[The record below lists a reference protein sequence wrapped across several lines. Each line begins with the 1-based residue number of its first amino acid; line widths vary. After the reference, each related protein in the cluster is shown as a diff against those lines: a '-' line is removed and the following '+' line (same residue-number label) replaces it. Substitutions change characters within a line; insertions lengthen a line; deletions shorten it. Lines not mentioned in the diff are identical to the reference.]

1 MVLGG
6 IVSKFAVGTRLSLR
20 MNETTLNAGTGD
32 DATIE
37 SLIAIAVGNTRTQIG
52 SFLRAESTSHASVD
66 SDDTESILKMI
77 RDRIA
82 GFGGTSEP
90 VIAIAGVRPSLID
103 EIVDSFEPGRIVRL
117 GVDLPIEMHH
127 TLTDSGEKTVGQ
139 DRLLCAIGA
148 FSLFKQ
154 ACVVVD
160 AGTAIT
166 ADFIDGQGVF
176 HGGAILPGIGMMLS
190 ALHERTAALPSL
202 KYERI
207 DPESNDPGRQT
218 DSAMMLG
225 VTAAACGSV
234 RWLTERY
241 AEFFEGYPKV
251 VATGGDMGVFE
262 DDELVESFVPD
273 LQLIGLRVAC
283 ERALRD
289 DDDGDE

>member
-1 MVLGG
+1 
-6 IVSKFAVGTRLSLR
+6 
-20 MNETTLNAGTGD
+20 MNKTQLDADSGD
-32 DATIE
+32 GATIE

-52 SFLRAESTSHASVD
+52 SFLRAESTSHTSLD
-66 SDDTESILKMI
+66 SDDSESILKTI

-82 GFGGTSEP
+82 GFAGTSEP
-90 VIAIAGVRPSLID
+90 VIAIAGVRPALID
-103 EIVDSFEPGRIVRL
+103 EIVGAFAPGRVFRL
-117 GVDLPIEMHH
+117 GVDLPIDLQH
-127 TLTDSGEKTVGQ
+127 TLTESGEETVGQ

-176 HGGAILPGIGMMLS
+176 HGGAILPGIGMMLR
-190 ALHERTAALPSL
+190 ALNEQTAALPSL

-207 DPESNDPGRQT
+207 DADSNDPGRQT
-218 DSAMMLG
+218 DDAMMLG

-262 DDELVESFVPD
+262 DDELIESFVPD